1 MPYGIEDG
9 RSQAIRDEFSR
20 LLQELDALSLEIKRQ
35 GGKRPQFGIKYP
47 ELTNLILD
55 ICPGF
60 SPPTIKNIRL

>member
-20 LLQELDALSLEIKRQ
+20 LLQELDVLSPEIKRH
-35 GGKRPQFGIKYP
+35 GGRRPQFGIKYP
-47 ELTNLILD
+47 ELTAHLMD

-60 SPPTIKNIRL
+60 SPPTLKNIRL